1 MKVTKNA
8 TKSPNKTA
16 GTKLEM
22 NVRMKD
28 QPNAK
33 MFPSKNAKMFIIKC
47 LDKLKEWNAIKD
59 ILYQDIS
66 LKIPLFVL

>member
-1 MKVTKNA
+1 MKVTKNV

-16 GTKLEM
+16 GTKLGM

-33 MFPSKNAKMFIIKC
+33 MFPSKNAKMFISPFPNKS
-47 LDKLKEWNAIKD
+47 KKKYANN
-59 ILYQDIS
+59 
-66 LKIPLFVL
+66 

>member
-16 GTKLEM
+16 STKLEM
-22 NVRMKD
+22 SVRMKD

-33 MFPSKNAKMFIIKC
+33 MFPSKYAKMFISPFPNKS
-47 LDKLKEWNAIKD
+47 KKKYANN
-59 ILYQDIS
+59 
-66 LKIPLFVL
+66 

>member
-8 TKSPNKTA
+8 TKSPNKIA

-33 MFPSKNAKMFIIKC
+33 MFPSKNAKMFISPFPNKS
-47 LDKLKEWNAIKD
+47 KKKYANN
-59 ILYQDIS
+59 
-66 LKIPLFVL
+66 